1 MRVRISY
8 AVETEDIIAEVQRL
22 IEQAECKL
30 RDEIGNLHRVRD
42 NADEDSIERMI
53 KQLDKTRKE
62 LTRYD
67 QTLEDSSAI
76 LQGYF
81 GLLKQ
86 REQGEGD
93 ADQQTE
99 DG

>member
-86 REQGEGD
+86 QEQGEND

>member
-22 IEQAECKL
+22 IEQAEEKL
-30 RDEIGNLHRVRD
+30 FDQIANLNNSRDR
-42 NADEDSIERMI
+42 ADEESLERVI
-53 KQLDKTRKE
+53 KQIDETRKE
-62 LTRYD
+62 LSRYD
-67 QTLEDSSAI
+67 QKLEDCAAI

-81 GLLKQ
+81 GLLEQ
-86 REQGEGD
+86 RKQGEDD
-93 ADQQTE
+93 ADQQTK